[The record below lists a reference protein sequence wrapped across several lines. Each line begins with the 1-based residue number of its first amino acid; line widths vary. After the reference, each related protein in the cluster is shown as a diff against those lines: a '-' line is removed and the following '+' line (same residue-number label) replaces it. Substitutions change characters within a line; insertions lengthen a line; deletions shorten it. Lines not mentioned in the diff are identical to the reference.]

1 MSLTKSATL
10 NDGGDGKLDIGD
22 TITYTLT
29 LSNTGNVSL
38 TSVSLSDTI
47 TDLSGAA
54 LGLQSGPTYISGGTS
69 FASTSTM
76 EVGDVIV
83 YEAVFEINQASDQ
96 CWWCFQYG
104 QRWCNN
110 SFTRQLD
117 SYE

>member
-1 MSLTKSATL
+1 MTLTKSATL
-10 NDGGDGKLDIGD
+10 NDGTDGSLDVGD

-38 TSVSLSDTI
+38 TNVSISDII

-54 LGLQSGPTYISGGTS
+54 LSLQSGPTYISGGTS

-76 EVGDVIV
+76 AVGDVIV
-83 YEAVFEINQASDQ
+83 YEAVFTINQQAINAGV
-96 CWWCFQYG
+96 QYSRG
-104 QRWCNN
+104 QCNN
-110 SFTRQLD
+110 SFAREFS